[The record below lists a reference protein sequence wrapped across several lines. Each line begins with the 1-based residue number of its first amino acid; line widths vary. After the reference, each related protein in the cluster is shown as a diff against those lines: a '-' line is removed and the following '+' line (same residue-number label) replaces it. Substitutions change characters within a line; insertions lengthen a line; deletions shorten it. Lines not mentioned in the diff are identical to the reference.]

1 MMDMFNLKA
10 VLFDLDGTL
19 LPLEQDG
26 FIDAYFRHLASC
38 MGARGYDPDKLV
50 KAVWAGTHAMM
61 KNDGHA
67 TNETVF
73 WESFRPFCEKK
84 EEACFSD
91 LDHFYAVDFDT
102 LQAYTGFNPLAR
114 EAVCTAKSLGLRVVV
129 ATNPVFPA
137 CALHKRIRWA
147 GLEPEDFDLVTTYEN
162 SRFSKP
168 SAAYYRDILTYLG
181 LPAES
186 CLMVGNDV
194 IDDMSAAELGMDT
207 FLLTDCL
214 VNRENRDITPYRRG
228 GFGDLIRYLKGE
240 APMAF

>member
-1 MMDMFNLKA
+1 MTEARTLGA

-38 MGARGYDPDKLV
+38 MGARGYDPDTLV

-61 KNDGHA
+61 RNDGHA
-67 TNETVF
+67 TNEAVF
-73 WESFRPFCEKK
+73 WEAFRPFCGDR
-84 EEACFSD
+84 EAECLAD
-91 LDHFYAVDFDT
+91 LDHFYAVDFDA
-102 LQAYTGFNPLAR
+102 LQTYTGYNPLAK
-114 EAVCTAKSLGLRVVV
+114 EAVWTAKSLGLPVVV

-137 CALHKRIRWA
+137 SALHKRVRWA
-147 GLEPEDFDLVTTYEN
+147 GLKPEDFTLVTTYEN

-168 SAAYYRDILTYLG
+168 SAAYYRDILAHLG

-228 GFGDLIRYLKGE
+228 GFADLIRYLKGE
-240 APMAF
+240 EPLAF